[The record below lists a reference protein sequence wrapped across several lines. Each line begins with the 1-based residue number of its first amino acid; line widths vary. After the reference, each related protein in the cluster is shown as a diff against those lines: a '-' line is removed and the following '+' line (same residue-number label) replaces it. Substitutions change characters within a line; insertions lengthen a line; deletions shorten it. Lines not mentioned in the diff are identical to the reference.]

1 MNGDNKMFK
10 VDVFIKTLNGE
21 WIVKQARFNNVEMAE
36 STVDELRFD
45 LYNKLN
51 SKDIQDFK
59 VNLYDESQ
67 YTIKKDILR

>member
-1 MNGDNKMFK
+1 MFK